1 MYAIIAED
9 GRQYRVEEGQELDI
23 DYRESVAPGDP
34 LEFDRVLAVSSD
46 DGIQLGQ
53 PTVAGAKVVAQVI
66 GIQQGPKIV
75 VQKFRRRKT
84 YRRKTGHRQMYTRV
98 KIDAIQLEPVTT
110 AT

>member
-9 GRQYRVEEGQELDI
+9 GRQYRVEEGQELEI
-23 DYRESVAPGDP
+23 DYRQSVTPGDQV
-34 LEFDRVLAVSSD
+34 EFDQVLVVGSD
-46 DGIQLGQ
+46 DGVQLGK

-66 GIQQGPKIV
+66 GVQQGPKII

-98 KIDAIQLEPVTT
+98 KIDSIQT
-110 AT
+110 AS